1 MLYNPGMIAN
11 EVFTGLAA
19 VLAVAE
25 TKSFTAAAARL
36 GVSAAAVSQTV
47 KEVERRLGTPL
58 FARTTRRVGLTEA
71 GEAFLARVRP
81 AVGEIAAATE
91 AAALMS
97 RRPVGL
103 LRLTVP
109 RIALDMVVAPVLAAY
124 REACPEVRVEIAVDD
139 TAIDLAAGG
148 FDAGIRIGELI
159 ERDMIAVRLTPAF
172 RWIVVGSPAYFA
184 RNGRP
189 ATPEAL
195 AEHALIGY
203 RFPGSGA
210 LYRWEFVRAKR
221 EFTVAAHGPIA
232 VNDGGLAIDCALRG
246 LGLTYTA
253 DRIAAPHLNAG
264 RLEAVLT
271 AFAPESPG
279 FHLYF
284 PNRAQAQPKLRAFID
299 VARRVLPR

>member
-1 MLYNPGMIAN
+1 MITGD
-11 EVFTGLAA
+11 VFTGLAA

-71 GEAFLARVRP
+71 GQAFLARVRP
-81 AVGEIAAATE
+81 AVTEIAAATE
-91 AAALMS
+91 AAGAMGD
-97 RRPVGL
+97 RPVGR

-109 RIALDMVVAPVLAAY
+109 RIALDLVVAPVLAAFHKAY
-124 REACPEVRVEIAVDD
+124 PEVTVEVAVDD
-139 TAIDLAAGG
+139 TAVDLAAQG
-148 FDAGIRIGELI
+148 FDAGIRIGEMI
-159 ERDMIAVRLTPAF
+159 ERDMIAVKLTRPF

-184 RNGRP
+184 RHGRP

-195 AEHALIGY
+195 AGQACIAY

-210 LYRWEFVRAKR
+210 LYRWEFVRAGR
-221 EFTVAAHGPIA
+221 DFTVAAHGPII
-232 VNDGGLAIDCALRG
+232 VNDGGLAVDCALRG
-246 LGLTYTA
+246 LGLSYNA
-253 DRIAAPHLNAG
+253 DLVVAPHLEAG
-264 RLEAVLT
+264 RLEAVLKP
-271 AFAPESPG
+271 FAPESPG

-299 VARRVLPR
+299 VARRVLAR